1 MSFTRLINLA
11 LSGPTVLST
20 LIDDIIITLEDHIYC
35 LGLIFD
41 RIRAAGLKL
50 KQTKCQL
57 LRNEVTFL
65 GHVVSPKS
73 IRTNPEKIKAVQTW
87 LMPLNVQELQTFLS
101 LATYYRRFIL
111 GVSIIAELLYKLYMK
126 DVPFC

>member
-1 MSFTRLINLA
+1 MYL
-11 LSGPTVLST
+11 
-20 LIDDIIITLEDHIYC
+20 DDIIITLEDHIYR

-57 LRNEVTFL
+57 LKNEVTFL
-65 GHVVSPKS
+65 GHVVSPQSK
-73 IRTNPEKIKAVQTW
+73 RTNPEKVKAVQTW
-87 LMPLNVQELQTFLS
+87 PIPLNVQELETFLG
-101 LATYYRRFIL
+101 LATYYRRFIF
-111 GVSIIAELLYKLYMK
+111 GVSIIAEPLYKLCMK